1 MAAIQQMR
9 EVGKSN
15 MRLFGLII
23 TQGMPQDSVIG
34 VFYQGRANTMKT
46 SFTTFKVFIY
56 LLLNVVIGHL
66 RIYLATYP

>member
-15 MRLFGLII
+15 MRLFDLII

-34 VFYQGRANTMKT
+34 VFI
-46 SFTTFKVFIY
+46 KVALIQ
-56 LLLNVVIGHL
+56 
-66 RIYLATYP
+66 

>member
-23 TQGMPQDSVIG
+23 TQDMPQDSVIG
-34 VFYQGRANTMKT
+34 AFI
-46 SFTTFKVFIY
+46 KVALIQ
-56 LLLNVVIGHL
+56 
-66 RIYLATYP
+66 